1 MYKEQLT
8 DAQAEAA
15 RALAQ
20 LRGSREENAVLRAQ
34 QQEGLL
40 AAQHRQRQEDKN
52 MWVLKK
58 MLNTS
63 MSANFQAPVPAPF
76 LAKASCS

>member
-1 MYKEQLT
+1 
-8 DAQAEAA
+8 
-15 RALAQ
+15 
-20 LRGSREENAVLRAQ
+20 
-34 QQEGLL
+34 
-40 AAQHRQRQEDKN
+40 